1 MVVFNIIFLFHYLE
15 ESEFEQQS
23 TQKAKRTP
31 SHGGKT
37 RKRRLDP
44 KSWKQSTCKRLRQSG
59 KAYTSSKAKQVSA
72 RAVKTTKNC
81 AQTIFR
87 MMIGG
92 KYLKAFGQ
100 CLVKKSNIL
109 SILQRRG
116 FLKGDVVR
124 TKVKILESHIPIITI
139 SFLMMFAIVY
149 VKNSTCLHWISAAD
163 GFLISTKIKT
173 QKLVYLPN
181 RNGANMQRRSCPHLQ
196 AIRTRSHQF
205 HTKA

>member
-1 MVVFNIIFLFHYLE
+1 MSSNLLRKQNVLHHMGVRQEKEGLIQSHGSKALANGWDNLVKHTQAQKQNKLVR
-15 ESEFEQQS
+15 EQLRQ
-23 TQKAKRTP
+23 QKTAP
-31 SHGGKT
+31 SH
-37 RKRRLDP
+37 
-44 KSWKQSTCKRLRQSG
+44 
-59 KAYTSSKAKQVSA
+59 ASSS
-72 RAVKTTKNC
+72 

-205 HTKA
+205 HTKAWISLL